1 MNVEPL
7 PLSPTLLSVAAAG
20 AADAGPDATTPGA
33 GSPADAGLLPG
44 AGFTEMLL
52 GGPTLLGGA
61 SAGATARGPHAD
73 VGAGLRA
80 EAARLG
86 TGLGLASFYGAAL
99 GAREGATSIVTH
111 ALGAPATL
119 AAVLVV
125 GVPAFAILLG
135 LADAPIGALTL
146 SRAVARSAA
155 TAGLTLAGLSPIVG
169 LFVITAEDPSA
180 AAFAGAL
187 GLGVA
192 CLLAMRRFALDLKN
206 ALGEASAQ
214 TRTIAGAAAVGFAV
228 FAAVMTVRV
237 GAGALPMLGGGP

>member
-1 MNVEPL
+1 MDVEPL
-7 PLSPTLLSVAAAG
+7 PLSPSLVSVAAAG
-20 AADAGPDATTPGA
+20 VAAGPDPTMPGA
-33 GSPADAGLLPG
+33 GSSADAGLPPG

-61 SAGATARGPHAD
+61 SPGATARGLHAD

-86 TGLGLASFYGAAL
+86 TGLGLASFYGVAL
-99 GAREGATSIVTH
+99 GAREGAASIVTH
-111 ALGAPATL
+111 ALGVPATL
-119 AAVLVV
+119 AAVIVL

-169 LFVITAEDPSA
+169 LFVISAEDPSA

-187 GLGVA
+187 GLGVS

-206 ALGEASAQ
+206 ALGEAPAV
-214 TRTIAGAAAVGFAV
+214 TRTIASAAAVGFAV

-237 GAGALPMLGGGP
+237 GADALPMLGGGQ